1 MSIQCSMSSMSNN
14 NNEYVTAIFAIMS
27 QHSPKC
33 HLPYRGEKLYSL
45 MAEEI
50 LDILNTIKLS
60 ESFGE
65 DALLSAQYV
74 LQCSQPA

>member
-1 MSIQCSMSSMSNN
+1 MLQRYSPSSPSIVQN
-14 NNEYVTAIFAIMS
+14 
-27 QHSPKC
+27 
-33 HLPYRGEKLYSL
+33 LPYRGEKLYSL

-50 LDILNTIKLS
+50 LDILNTINLS

-74 LQCSQPA
+74 LQCAQPA